1 MRSWNKDF
9 CFLAFAAFSVGMFFG
24 IYFALFF
31 NFIENRFAIEAH
43 ELGYMEAL
51 REVPGFLNAL
61 FIATMVYFAPPT
73 IGGISLVVMGFRY
86 GCLLQNKRIW
96 RVTIL
101 LPGLESRIPCLD
113 PIA

>member
-1 MRSWNKDF
+1 MRSWNRNF
-9 CFLAFAAFSVGMFFG
+9 CLLAFAVFSVGMFFG

-61 FIATMVYFAPPT
+61 YRNYDLFCATNHWWNIADRD
-73 IGGISLVVMGFRY
+73 GGGHGR
-86 GCLLQNKRIW
+86 LLPNKRIW
-96 RVTIL
+96 RTTIL
-101 LPGLESRIPCLD
+101 LPCLECRISCLGS
-113 PIA
+113 IA

>member
-1 MRSWNKDF
+1 MRSWNRDF
-9 CFLAFAAFSVGMFFG
+9 CFLAFAVFSVGMFFG

-61 FIATMVYFAPPT
+61 FIAIMVYFAPPT
-73 IGGISLVVMGFRY
+73 IGGISLVVMGLGRLTNFWP
-86 GCLLQNKRIW
+86 LHIFAVKNATVFAWK
-96 RVTIL
+96 
-101 LPGLESRIPCLD
+101 
-113 PIA
+113 